1 MIVVTVT
8 MVSKHNTGYFELPV
22 SLLIEPARTRLLRKV
37 DKIFVERLKAAMLE
51 NPSSDSA
58 PIVALVQL
66 DGEQDF
72 DPDKSHTY
80 AYETIGGNNSRQ
92 ALQELNRECDYPLY
106 RTRLVSVYKNLTD
119 QQARRLAAKHNH
131 ATSLHHDMTTLD
143 KVPAFPF
150 VWNAY
155 LSCIHACRLYE

>member
-1 MIVVTVT
+1 M
-8 MVSKHNTGYFELPV
+8 
-22 SLLIEPARTRLLRKV
+22 SLLIEPAQTRLLRKV
-37 DKIFVERLKAAMLE
+37 DKFFVERLKAAMLE

-66 DGEQDF
+66 DDEQEF

-92 ALQELNRECDYPLY
+92 ALQELNRECDHPLY
-106 RTRLVSVYKNLTD
+106 RTKLVSVYKGLTD

-131 ATSLHHDMTTLD
+131 ATSLHHDMTTWD

-150 VWNAY
+150 I
-155 LSCIHACRLYE
+155 SCQSLVFVI